1 MCTRWSRGLE
11 TIADPNLK
19 SLWDQTLEPLRANLE
34 QDDFDTWIEPLKLV
48 SADDG
53 VVEVA
58 VPNRMFASWVEENFL
73 TELSEAWVGAS
84 GQDSRFRFTWDP
96 SSSQGELFPLQ
107 SQGELFPLAGGGEE
121 SEKKRAG
128 LTRSP
133 APSRPGGIISRYD
146 FASYVVGPSN
156 QFARAAAFAV
166 SGQPGTLYNPFF
178 LFGGVGLGKT
188 HLANAAGNA
197 ILDVN
202 PEARVLFL
210 SADTFTNRLI
220 DAIGRNRVQE
230 FKNRMRRI
238 DVLILDDVQFLAGRE
253 RTQQE
258 FFHIFNA
265 LYDSGRQII
274 LTSDKFPS
282 EIQGLEE
289 RLCNRFGWG
298 LVADIKPPDEETRAA
313 ILVRKAKEEG
323 LEIDREVIAFIARR
337 FESNIRDLEGALTRL
352 SAWASLNRC
361 EITVELAERLL
372 GKPEAETAKALTFEE
387 IEARVTGHFGLKP
400 GEIKARRRTRKVAE
414 ARQVAMFMMRHH
426 TGASFPAIGEFL
438 GGRDHSTVVHG
449 CQAVERRSQ
458 KEPVFK
464 KMLEVLARSL
474 GCG

>member
-1 MCTRWSRGLE
+1 M
-11 TIADPNLK
+11 IP
-19 SLWDQTLEPLRANLE
+19 
-34 QDDFDTWIEPLKLV
+34 
-48 SADDG
+48 
-53 VVEVA
+53 
-58 VPNRMFASWVEENFL
+58 
-73 TELSEAWVGAS
+73 
-84 GQDSRFRFTWDP
+84 
-96 SSSQGELFPLQ
+96 
-107 SQGELFPLAGGGEE
+107 
-121 SEKKRAG
+121 
-128 LTRSP
+128 P

-197 ILDVN
+197 ILDEN

-258 FFHIFNA
+258 FFRIFNA

-274 LTSDKFPS
+274 LTADKFPS

-298 LVADIKPPDEETRAA
+298 LVTDTKPPD
-313 ILVRKAKEEG
+313 
-323 LEIDREVIAFIARR
+323 
-337 FESNIRDLEGALTRL
+337 
-352 SAWASLNRC
+352 
-361 EITVELAERLL
+361 
-372 GKPEAETAKALTFEE
+372 
-387 IEARVTGHFGLKP
+387 
-400 GEIKARRRTRKVAE
+400 
-414 ARQVAMFMMRHH
+414 
-426 TGASFPAIGEFL
+426 
-438 GGRDHSTVVHG
+438 
-449 CQAVERRSQ
+449 
-458 KEPVFK
+458 
-464 KMLEVLARSL
+464 
-474 GCG
+474 